1 MLAYVLRK
9 LLYMPFILLGVVG
22 ITFMLFTISTRPEA
36 LAKIQLGEKS
46 TARQQYQWLESK
58 GYINW
63 TERGLAKM
71 KAMETGALPTR
82 TTQLFNAA
90 LLEEFAADRDRLE
103 AEMKDLDGRDQ
114 NDETKAAKSVLE
126 DRIFKNKTLING
138 ALKSATTTFL
148 IEKLTLE
155 TYGKANA
162 LAAQEAAVAEA
173 KSALEEAETKKDGVE
188 EARKDYKA
196 AKKQFDDA
204 MAATPGAL
212 QKLKDA
218 KAEAA
223 KKYAKIEDVEADLRY
238 TSRFTMFLHYVS
250 DLLRMDFGDTRSG
263 RPVAEVLWKG
273 MGPSLALALPAFLL
287 SELIALFFGLLAAMY
302 RKTPMDATLVISSIV
317 LMSVNGIAMIMFGQK
332 MLAADWNYFPIS
344 GFASGFGMV
353 RYLMLPALLYVVL
366 SYGEHVRFNR
376 IIMLD
381 EVGQDYV
388 RTARA
393 KGLNENTVLFKHVFR
408 NSLIPLITRWVVAV
422 PALYTGSLIL
432 ESFFGIPGLG
442 YLTVDAI
449 SNSDGNIIRAV
460 VVIGAVSFMLANL
473 LSDVLYALV
482 DPRIRLG

>member
-1 MLAYVLRK
+1 M
-9 LLYMPFILLGVVG
+9 YMPFILLGVVG

-58 GYINW
+58 GYIQW
-63 TERGLAKM
+63 TERGHAKM

-82 TTQLFNAA
+82 TTQLFNAV
-90 LLEEFAADRDRLE
+90 LLEELAADRDRLE
-103 AEMKDLDGRDQ
+103 SEMKDLAAREQD
-114 NDETKAAKSVLE
+114 DETKAAKSVLE
-126 DRIFKNKTLING
+126 DRIFKNKTLISG

-148 IEKLTLE
+148 IEKLSLAA
-155 TYGKANA
+155 YGKANG
-162 LAAQEAAVAEA
+162 LLAQEGAVAEA
-173 KSALEEAETKKDGVE
+173 KTALEEAEKKKEGVE
-188 EARKDYKA
+188 EAKAAYDA
-196 AKKQFDDA
+196 AKKEFADA
-204 MAATPGAL
+204 TAASPGTL

-218 KAEAA
+218 QAEAA
-223 KKYAKIEDVEADLRY
+223 RKYVKIEDVEPDLRY
-238 TSRFTMFLHYVS
+238 TSRFTMFLHYVA
-250 DLLRMDFGDTRSG
+250 DLLRFDFGDTRSG
-263 RPVAEVLWKG
+263 RPVSEVLWKG
-273 MGPSLALALPAFLL
+273 MGPSLALALPAFLM

-302 RKTPMDATLVISSIV
+302 RKTPMDATLVISSII
-317 LMSVNGIAMIMFGQK
+317 LMSINGIAMIMFGQK

-344 GFASGFGMV
+344 GFASGFGML

-376 IIMLD
+376 IVMLD
-381 EVGQDYV
+381 EVSQDYV

>member
-1 MLAYVLRK
+1 M
-9 LLYMPFILLGVVG
+9 YMPFILLGVVG

-58 GYINW
+58 GYIQW
-63 TERGLAKM
+63 TERGHAKM
-71 KAMETGALPTR
+71 EAMETGALPTR
-82 TTQLFNAA
+82 TTQLFNAV
-90 LLEEFAADRDRLE
+90 LLEELAADRDRLE
-103 AEMKDLDGRDQ
+103 SEMKDLAAREQD
-114 NDETKAAKSVLE
+114 DETKAAKSVLE
-126 DRIFKNKTLING
+126 DRIFKNKTLISG

-148 IEKLTLE
+148 IEKLTLAA
-155 TYGKANA
+155 YGKANG
-162 LAAQEAAVAEA
+162 LLAQEGAVAEA
-173 KSALEEAETKKDGVE
+173 KTALEEAEKKKEGVE
-188 EARKDYKA
+188 EAKAAYDA
-196 AKKQFDDA
+196 AKKEFDDA
-204 MAATPGAL
+204 TAASPGTL

-218 KAEAA
+218 QAEAA
-223 KKYAKIEDVEADLRY
+223 RKYVKIEDVEPDLRY
-238 TSRFTMFLHYVS
+238 TSRFTMFLHYVA
-250 DLLRMDFGDTRSG
+250 DLLRFDFGDTRSG
-263 RPVAEVLWKG
+263 RPVSEVLWKG
-273 MGPSLALALPAFLL
+273 MGPSLALALPAFLM

-302 RKTPMDATLVISSIV
+302 RKTPMDATLVISSII
-317 LMSVNGIAMIMFGQK
+317 LMSINGIAMIMFGQK

-344 GFASGFGMV
+344 GFASGFGML

-376 IIMLD
+376 IVMLD
-381 EVGQDYV
+381 EVSQDYV

>member
-58 GYINW
+58 GYISW
-63 TERGLAKM
+63 TERGMAKM
-71 KAMETGALPTR
+71 KAMEAGALPTR

-90 LLEEFAADRDRLE
+90 LLAEFAADRDRLE
-103 AEMKDLDGRDQ
+103 AEMKELQAREQD
-114 NDETKAAKSVLE
+114 DETKAAKAVLE
-126 DRIFKNKTLING
+126 DRIFKNKTLISG
-138 ALKSATTTFL
+138 TLKSATTTFL
-148 IEKLTLE
+148 IEKLTLA
-155 TYGKANA
+155 TYGKASA
-162 LAAQEAAVAEA
+162 LAAQEGAVAEA
-173 KSALEEAETKKDGVE
+173 KAALDEAEKKKEGID
-188 EARKDYKA
+188 EAKTAFEKA
-196 AKKQFDDA
+196 RKQFDDA
-204 MAATPGAL
+204 NAETPGAL

-223 KKYAKIEDVEADLRY
+223 KKYTTIEDVEADLRY
-238 TSRFTMFLHYVS
+238 TSRFTMFLHYVA
-250 DLLRMDFGDTRSG
+250 DLLRLDFGDTRSG